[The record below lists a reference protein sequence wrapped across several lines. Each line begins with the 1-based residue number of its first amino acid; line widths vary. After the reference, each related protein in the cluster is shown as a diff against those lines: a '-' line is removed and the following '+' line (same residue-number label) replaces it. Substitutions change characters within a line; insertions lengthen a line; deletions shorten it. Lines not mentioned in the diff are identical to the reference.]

1 MWYVVNEKLQVSP
14 LGHPDEARSCPGRNA
29 VLNVPP
35 LHHNDPR
42 PKIGFLSFVDVVVQG
57 GEVVARLHLV
67 TLPPNHVGQAGALA
81 GVLGAA
87 IVQCPSKVTVTG
99 STSVQVIA

>member
-1 MWYVVNEKLQVSP
+1 MAQPYFGLTRSKGYLRDIFTKCVTTPKCCSTKVPKLP
-14 LGHPDEARSCPGRNA
+14 TY
-29 VLNVPP
+29 
-35 LHHNDPR
+35 R
-42 PKIGFLSFVDVVVQG
+42 PKIGSLSFVDVVVQG